1 MENTNTNEKYYR
13 QNGEVVEGKDIPAV
27 RTQQL
32 KDTIRNGRLGTYN
45 AHGRYILSPRV
56 TNEIFGITKYVY
68 KQHYDEV
75 LKESKD
81 VLEFKATA
89 SIPVFGQ
96 MEFRFVFKDHIAR
109 LYMIENVYREFNG
122 YQEIYG
128 EQITEINCEDDRD
141 SVVDYVFALLNVKVV
156 DEVDFGKIP
165 DEDPEKVRAI
175 IFDKLYLTMVAKNYL
190 KESSDDERDT
200 FEEMINDLKGGGEY
214 GKRVLKHFIDRIE
227 KRPDIMQLKDEDGYN
242 EALNDALIG
251 ALEVATTE
259 EDMKDP
265 HNKKLYED
273 LYKKRFKNTEE
284 DLKKAQEKVN
294 EKDLKKVADG
304 VLGRGT
310 SDKLYTEEELAS
322 LIDGKREE
330 TKQAEQDNSF
340 VDDLL
345 KNPIVKQVIENV
357 AGHTVGEN
365 REENQGASRTGAE
378 EEAQAANLGG
388 DAYKRD
394 NDPKPP
400 PGGQGPNDDQNND
413 YRQDNN
419 NRRGGGG
426 GTGGSQSSNNENK
439 YYDYGT
445 YTGSSSGGTGRSSSN
460 SGKNDNDKQNTSGGS
475 YYRTNRNAQNNPRG
489 ENAQENSDNTKTDNA
504 NINGNRSGNSSNE
517 RNNTGSEFRNNYES
531 RFNNYNFDDVKSTAT
546 NPENNQEYSEFYS
559 QKQEDNQ
566 EYNEDKAQ
574 NKADGTGAHFEDDY
588 SKENT
593 ETSGFYNEEAETK
606 TKENDEEAA
615 YEQFRDEFRKASE
628 YEDEWAQR
636 GESAEEEFTKE
647 GAGANPEP
655 DCSLGGNPGGAN
667 KESSSSY
674 EQQYGDDGGMGMG
687 GQ

>member
-156 DEVDFGKIP
+156 DEVDLGKIP

-330 TKQAEQDNSF
+330 TKQSEQDNSF

-365 REENQGASRTGAE
+365 REENQGASRTRAEEEAQTSRTRVE
-378 EEAQAANLGG
+378 EEAQAAADEAARRAEEEARRAQQEAGRAQQG
-388 DAYKRD
+388 QTGPEKEDDKKGPKPKTD
-394 NDPKPP
+394 NDFRAAMAA
-400 PGGQGPNDDQNND
+400 QN
-413 YRQDNN
+413 RQ
-419 NRRGGGG
+419 
-426 GTGGSQSSNNENK
+426 
-439 YYDYGT
+439 YDYGKYKDIYASVSRT
-445 YTGSSSGGTGRSSSN
+445 SLNGGKDDKTKTGASSGFDNLVFNKTRDTNQQAETPTEILNRDKIEPGKNSRGAEVPASIEDILLREVDETYDPSAVETSTLVDDNVAEIVEEKASSVEAKGDELSLDGSELVKTIDELEIEPATTTDETAEATLNAFSN
-460 SGKNDNDKQNTSGGS
+460 SKNMFDGAMKD
-475 YYRTNRNAQNNPRG
+475 A
-489 ENAQENSDNTKTDNA
+489 
-504 NINGNRSGNSSNE
+504 E
-517 RNNTGSEFRNNYES
+517 RNGYVFTDASYDR
-531 RFNNYNFDDVKSTAT
+531 
-546 NPENNQEYSEFYS
+546 S
-559 QKQEDNQ
+559 QN
-566 EYNEDKAQ
+566 
-574 NKADGTGAHFEDDY
+574 
-588 SKENT
+588 
-593 ETSGFYNEEAETK
+593 
-606 TKENDEEAA
+606 
-615 YEQFRDEFRKASE
+615 
-628 YEDEWAQR
+628 
-636 GESAEEEFTKE
+636 
-647 GAGANPEP
+647 
-655 DCSLGGNPGGAN
+655 
-667 KESSSSY
+667 
-674 EQQYGDDGGMGMG
+674 
-687 GQ
+687 

>member
-1 MENTNTNEKYYR
+1 M
-13 QNGEVVEGKDIPAV
+13 
-27 RTQQL
+27 
-32 KDTIRNGRLGTYN
+32 
-45 AHGRYILSPRV
+45 
-56 TNEIFGITKYVY
+56 Y

-156 DEVDFGKIP
+156 DEVDLGKIP

-330 TKQAEQDNSF
+330 TKQSEQDNSF

-365 REENQGASRTGAE
+365 REENQGASRTRAEEEAQTSRTRVE
-378 EEAQAANLGG
+378 EEAQAAADEAARRAEEEARRAQQEAGRAQQG
-388 DAYKRD
+388 QTGPEKEDDKKGPKPKTD
-394 NDPKPP
+394 NDFRAAMAA
-400 PGGQGPNDDQNND
+400 QN
-413 YRQDNN
+413 RQ
-419 NRRGGGG
+419 
-426 GTGGSQSSNNENK
+426 
-439 YYDYGT
+439 YDYGKYKDIYASVSRT
-445 YTGSSSGGTGRSSSN
+445 SLNGGKDDKTKTGASSGFDNLVFNKTRDTNQQAETPTEILNRDKIEPGKNSRGAEVPASIEDILLREVDETYDPSAVETSTLVDDNVAEIVEEKASSVEAKGDELSLDGSELVKTIDELEIEPATTTDETAEATLNAFSN
-460 SGKNDNDKQNTSGGS
+460 SKNMFDGAMKD
-475 YYRTNRNAQNNPRG
+475 A
-489 ENAQENSDNTKTDNA
+489 
-504 NINGNRSGNSSNE
+504 E
-517 RNNTGSEFRNNYES
+517 RNGYVFTDASYDR
-531 RFNNYNFDDVKSTAT
+531 
-546 NPENNQEYSEFYS
+546 S
-559 QKQEDNQ
+559 QN
-566 EYNEDKAQ
+566 
-574 NKADGTGAHFEDDY
+574 
-588 SKENT
+588 
-593 ETSGFYNEEAETK
+593 
-606 TKENDEEAA
+606 
-615 YEQFRDEFRKASE
+615 
-628 YEDEWAQR
+628 
-636 GESAEEEFTKE
+636 
-647 GAGANPEP
+647 
-655 DCSLGGNPGGAN
+655 
-667 KESSSSY
+667 
-674 EQQYGDDGGMGMG
+674 
-687 GQ
+687 